1 MIKTPMQFY
10 FCIGVIWFLGVRTPV
25 FDFDVEEY
33 SLTNNC
39 EKLDRDALRTE
50 YERLDRIL
58 LEVVADMAVLKYH
71 IDYIG
76 KEND

>member
-1 MIKTPMQFY
+1 MAIAERRISFFHILLLENY
-10 FCIGVIWFLGVRTPV
+10 
-25 FDFDVEEY
+25 DVEEY

-39 EKLDRDALRTE
+39 EKLDMDALRAE

-58 LEVVADMAVLKYH
+58 LEVIADMAVLKYH

>member
-1 MIKTPMQFY
+1 MIKIR
-10 FCIGVIWFLGVRTPV
+10 CSFLFLYRGGMRTLV

-39 EKLDRDALRTE
+39 EKLDMDALRAE

-58 LEVVADMAVLKYH
+58 LEVIADMAVLKYH

-76 KEND
+76 KENDIE

>member
-1 MIKTPMQFY
+1 M
-10 FCIGVIWFLGVRTPV
+10 RTPV
-25 FDFDVEEY
+25 FDFDVAEY

-39 EKLDRDALRTE
+39 EKLDMDALKAE

-58 LEVVADMAVLKYH
+58 LEVIADMAVLKYH

>member
-1 MIKTPMQFY
+1 M
-10 FCIGVIWFLGVRTPV
+10 
-25 FDFDVEEY
+25 
-33 SLTNNC
+33 TNNC

-58 LEVVADMAVLKYH
+58 LEVIADMAVLKYH

>member
-1 MIKTPMQFY
+1 MQFFISASGY
-10 FCIGVIWFLGVRTPV
+10 MVLGGMRTPV

-39 EKLDRDALRTE
+39 EKLDMDALKAE

-58 LEVVADMAVLKYH
+58 LEVIADMAVLKYH

>member
-1 MIKTPMQFY
+1 M
-10 FCIGVIWFLGVRTPV
+10 VLGGMRTPV

-33 SLTNNC
+33 SVTNNC
-39 EKLDRDALRTE
+39 EKLDRNALMAE

-58 LEVVADMAVLKYH
+58 REVIADMAVLKYH

>member
-1 MIKTPMQFY
+1 M
-10 FCIGVIWFLGVRTPV
+10 VLGGMRTSV

-39 EKLDRDALRTE
+39 GKLDMNALRAE

-58 LEVVADMAVLKYH
+58 LEVIADMAVLKYH